1 MEGVARCL
9 AAFEAFD
16 KRGRGD
22 VTRADF
28 MRALRGTLQVP
39 LSERQL
45 RETAEDCAASVSGPD
60 GKFARVDYC
69 LFLRRCFPAETEE
82 LGLLTSDD
90 RDAFEGDAASAA
102 ATKAASTPP
111 ADRGAGD
118 DDVAIAAS
126 SPADPLGRSL
136 SPGAEGVIAGVR
148 NIGIA
153 HETIYPTRSGTREY
167 FGKTTS
173 DVTSKT
179 LEGRPKHKIPEE
191 LAHEPPLN
199 LFHGRGMENPRP
211 LTAVP
216 HRERA
221 MMAIRTKLRERLTS
235 ARSSGT
241 GIRTLKKTILA
252 PFAPPH
258 PDRLGF
264 PEFKRAMISMNVN
277 LRREHLAALFE
288 YYAETDGRVPVD
300 AFCHQVVH
308 GESAEEYAGGAPAFD
323 GALPLPPPRSRP
335 RSADPRG
342 PRSPDAGGWARCDS
356 DSDSDAS
363 AAERRAHALGGTDIT
378 KIGVLDGTPRRVL
391 PPGRPR
397 DPPLNVF
404 AHGAASRANTSG
416 ATSRF
421 SPMKTSTGYDARRD
435 PDERVAMRYLRQ
447 LLSQRIGR
455 CNGGDGAFLLRKSL
469 MRRTGRET
477 LSREEFLDAIEH
489 MGLNLPTERQYEALY
504 EGHCNLTGTVDVDAF
519 CRAVVDY

>member
-16 KRGRGD
+16 TRGRGD

-28 MRALRGTLQVP
+28 TRALRDTLQVP
-39 LSERQL
+39 LSERRL
-45 RETAEDCAASVSGPD
+45 REAAEDCAASASGLD
-60 GKFARVDYC
+60 GKTSARVDYR
-69 LFLRRCFPAETEE
+69 LFLRRCFPAETDE
-82 LGLLTSDD
+82 LGVLTSDD
-90 RDAFEGDAASAA
+90 REEDAASAA
-102 ATKAASTPP
+102 ATKDPGESERPDESDASHP
-111 ADRGAGD
+111 ADVD
-118 DDVAIAAS
+118 AADAS
-126 SPADPLGRSL
+126 FPADP
-136 SPGAEGVIAGVR
+136 EGVIAGVR
-148 NIGIA
+148 HIGIA
-153 HETIYPTRSGTREY
+153 HETLYPTRSGTREY
-167 FGKTTS
+167 FGRTTS

-179 LEGRPKHKIPEE
+179 LDGRPKHKIPEE

-216 HRERA
+216 PRERA

-252 PFAPPH
+252 PFAPPQ

-277 LRREHLAALFE
+277 LRREHLAALFD
-288 YYAETDGRVPVD
+288 YYAEADGRIAVD

-335 RSADPRG
+335 QSADPRG
-342 PRSPDAGGWARCDS
+342 PRFYDAGGWARFDS

-363 AAERRAHALGGTDIT
+363 EAEKHAHALGETDVT

-404 AHGAASRANTSG
+404 AHGAASRADTSG

-421 SPMKTSTGYDARRD
+421 SPMKTSAVFDARRD

-469 MRRTGRET
+469 MRLTGREA
-477 LSREEFLDAIEH
+477 LSREEFLDAIER

-519 CRAVVDY
+519 CRAVVEY